1 MTADWIMQF
10 KHALGLEIQ
19 TRVAGLKGII
29 TSRSENLYGCNR
41 YFIQPKVV
49 TDMKIPDGWWVDE
62 DDVIVIGQ
70 GVAVTK
76 KDTGGVMS
84 KQN

>member
-1 MTADWIMQF
+1 MTNF
-10 KHALGLEIQ
+10 KHNLGLNVK
-19 TRVAGLKGII
+19 TKVAGLLGIL

-41 YFIQPKVV
+41 YYVQPKVV
-49 TDMKIPDGWWVDE
+49 TDMKIPEGWWVDE
-62 DDVIVIGQ
+62 DDIIVIGQ

>member
-1 MTADWIMQF
+1 MEF
-10 KHALGLEIQ
+10 KHAFGLEIQ
-19 TRVAGLKGII
+19 TRVQGFIGIL
-29 TSRSENLYGCNR
+29 TSRAENLYGCNR
-41 YFIQPKVV
+41 YYVQPKVV

-62 DDVIVIGQ
+62 DDVIVIGE
-70 GVAVTK
+70 GVVSIK